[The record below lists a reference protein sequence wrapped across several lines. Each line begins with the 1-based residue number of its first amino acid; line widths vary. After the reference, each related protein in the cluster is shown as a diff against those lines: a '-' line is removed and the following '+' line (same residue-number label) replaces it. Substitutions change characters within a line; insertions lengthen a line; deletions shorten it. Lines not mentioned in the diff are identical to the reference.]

1 MNGIFFC
8 IVIMIYTLLMVK
20 QLKNINDKK
29 AADDMLSKKIAL
41 KILLIFLILCI
52 YVPNSIQKEM
62 TKVDNA
68 SNYLY
73 EI

>member
-1 MNGIFFC
+1 
-8 IVIMIYTLLMVK
+8 MIK

-29 AADDMLSKKIAL
+29 DADDMISKKTAL

-52 YVPNSIQKEM
+52 YVPNFIQKEM

-73 EI
+73 EL